1 MYLCIAIGGYM
12 STLDGT
18 PSVFISRIVPSNVS
32 VGPNDIFMTIAKIA
46 MSLNL
51 LFVLPI
57 NLNPCRLQ
65 LIILLKM
72 DKNKSNVLHYTMT
85 AAIVAASAIVAMLVP
100 DITVIF
106 GILGGFFA
114 TMLTYLFP
122 GTIKIFIC

>member
-1 MYLCIAIGGYM
+1 M